1 MDKQINSIS
10 QTNKWN
16 GNKKNQIAEQITLE
30 LVNINNWNEKFI
42 QTLLDFG
49 MIDSTIIT
57 AILSKAPIQKIHKK
71 DVVLEIT
78 YNWVRS
84 YLKKL
89 SIERIVFDRIDP
101 KDWKTN
107 LWKQVEF
114 RISQN
119 RFRWFSK
126 FNLRSDFF
134 EWIHQ

>member
-1 MDKQINSIS
+1 MNNKNNIIWKTQNTTENEYIQVAEKVNS
-10 QTNKWN
+10 QLANLDN
-16 GNKKNQIAEQITLE
+16 GNQ
-30 LVNINNWNEKFI
+30 KFI

-49 MIDSTIIT
+49 MRDSSIIST
-57 AILSKAPIQKIHKK
+57 ILSKAPIEKIHKK

-78 YNWVRS
+78 YIWVKS

-89 SIERIVFDRIDP
+89 SIERLVYNRIDP

-126 FNLRSDFF
+126 FNLRSEFF
-134 EWIHQ
+134 E